1 MLTVWAKSLD
11 GGRMATT
18 RLLGVAIAAV
28 VLAFAVSQF
37 RFYLATARTPES
49 QVPGENERERRFNR
63 RQAWRR
69 LQISALSAIAGGCM
83 LAGMLVPCGDH
94 PRVFALSWFGVMLFG
109 VWVVALA
116 LVDCVSTWMHFA
128 EERQVHEAERLA
140 LRYKMDK
147 FQEDALRARR
157 ESEQSED
164 DTGTNRENKEKE

>member
-1 MLTVWAKSLD
+1 MLTVWARSLD

-18 RLLGVAIAAV
+18 RVLGLAIAGV
-28 VLAFAVSQF
+28 VLAFAISQF
-37 RFYLATARTPES
+37 RYYLATARMPDS
-49 QVPGENERERRFNR
+49 QTPGENDRERRFYR

-83 LAGMLVPCGDH
+83 LAGMLTPYGDH
-94 PRVFALSWFGVMLFG
+94 PRVFMLSWLGVVLFG

-116 LVDCVSTWMHFA
+116 LVDCVSTWMRFS

-147 FQEDALRARR
+147 FHEEALRERQEAEELEEKTR
-157 ESEQSED
+157 
-164 DTGTNRENKEKE
+164 TGPKNEEK